1 MTERIMAMSLY
12 HGFIV
17 SSFRAQVEDCFF
29 GLFSDSFS
37 VVARCTLPAK
47 SATRKTLEMPRGE
60 AEFHRM
66 SGI

>member
-37 VVARCTLPAK
+37 RGREVYTAR
-47 SATRKTLEMPRGE
+47 TRQL
-60 AEFHRM
+60 AE
-66 SGI
+66 SGNDSSR